1 MPEDVA
7 LAGFDDFE
15 WADLLAPR
23 LTVIAQPVA
32 EIGARAVELLLPA
45 WRTGTR
51 RPAPSGWRRAFMHRE
66 SCGCATEH
74 SR

>member
-1 MPEDVA
+1 VPEDVA
-7 LAGFDDFE
+7 LVGFDDFE

-32 EIGARAVELLLPA
+32 EIGAKAVELLLS
-45 WRTGTR
+45 RLDDR
-51 RPAPSGWRRAFMHRE
+51 SLAPRAVRLAAAFRHRE